1 MKKVTMA
8 KRTRR
13 ERRFEAEK
21 QKPITPNTAP
31 TEIPAV
37 DSASVVE
44 TEVYPAASSK
54 TAQAAPLN
62 NRKAAEVNF
71 AEEYRHEYRELT
83 TILTISGILFA
94 VMIGLAFVI

>member
-21 QKPITPNTAP
+21 QKPITPKAAP
-31 TEIPAV
+31 AETPAV
-37 DSASVVE
+37 DTASPVI
-44 TEVYPAASSK
+44 TEVYTPASSK

-62 NRKAAEVNF
+62 NRKLAAVNF
-71 AEEYRHEYRELT
+71 AEEYRHEYGELT
-83 TILTISGILFA
+83 TILTISAIMFA
-94 VMIGLAFVI
+94 VMIGLAFVL